1 MREKWV
7 ELKKY
12 MPLMREL
19 VVRDIKV
26 RYRRS
31 VLGILWTVLTP
42 LFTMMVMSL
51 LFSKLFSNDIQNF
64 AVYYFTGYILYSFCN
79 ESTMN
84 ALHSIIDNQ
93 NLIKKVYIP
102 QYLFPLSKIASSL
115 MNLLFSFIALLLVM
129 LFTQTIFYATILLSV
144 IVIFFLSLFC
154 LGLGMILCTLFVFF
168 RDIGHFYGILT
179 LFWMYMTPIFY
190 PKTLLESTAPFVLW
204 CNPLYYYVT
213 AFRTLIMHGRI
224 PPLKICLTGVAFSIV
239 FFLIGI
245 LVFEKNKRK
254 FILYI

>member
-1 MREKWV
+1 MKEKWT
-7 ELKKY
+7 EFKKY
-12 MPLMREL
+12 IPLMREL
-19 VVRDIKV
+19 VIRDIKV

-42 LFTMMVMSL
+42 LFTMIVMTL
-51 LFSKLFSNDIQNF
+51 LFSKLFSNDIHNF
-64 AVYYFTGYILYSFCN
+64 AVYYFTGYILYNFCN
-79 ESTMN
+79 ESTMD

-115 MNLLFSFIALLLVM
+115 MNLFFSFIALLIVM
-129 LFTQTIFYATILLSV
+129 LFTRTVFYPSMLLSV
-144 IVIFFLSLFC
+144 VVVFFLSLFC

-168 RDIGHFYGILT
+168 RDIGHFYGIIT

-190 PKTLLESTAPFVLW
+190 PQSLLGSTVPFVLW
-204 CNPLYYYVT
+204 CNPLYYYVS
-213 AFRTLIMHGRI
+213 AFRTLIMEGKL
-224 PPLKICLTGVAFSIV
+224 PSLQICTVGVAFAVIIFLMGV
-239 FFLIGI
+239 F
-245 LVFEKNKRK
+245 VFKKNKRK